1 MSRYS
6 DIRKDF
12 SLFREA
18 LEKNLKSINENETT
32 DASNEWNSGYRK
44 GEESIPY
51 NMQDELMASS
61 IETCKKQF
69 GADFDNFKTP
79 MLYYP
84 QDGDVVLSGEI
95 GGLNNAKFQ
104 FRLKD
109 PTGEGCFIWT
119 EPIQLT
125 ESNINQLKIVYGVF
139 KNWKTDLETAED
151 KKPMGMQGQKMEANN
166 QNKEETQGQSQS
178 QLVPGDDY

>member
-1 MSRYS
+1 MDNY
-6 DIRKDF
+6 
-12 SLFREA
+12 
-18 LEKNLKSINENETT
+18 NETKQVLN
-32 DASNEWNSGYRK
+32 AFRKALSEAQENKKLIQEQEWHSDYRE

-51 NMQDELMASS
+51 SMQDELMASS

-69 GADFDNFKTP
+69 GADFENFKTP

-84 QDGDVVLSGEI
+84 KDGDVVLSGSI

-109 PTGEGCFIWT
+109 PTGEGCFLWID
-119 EPIQLT
+119 PIQLT
-125 ESNINQLKIVYGVF
+125 ESNIKQLRVVYGVF

-151 KKPMGMQGQKMEANN
+151 KKPMGMQGQKVQANN
-166 QNKEETQGQSQS
+166 QKEQEAQEQQPKP
-178 QLVPGDDY
+178 QLTPGDDY

>member
-1 MSRYS
+1 MDRYS
-6 DIRKDF
+6 EIRE
-12 SLFREA
+12 SLNAFRKA
-18 LEKNLKSINENETT
+18 LRESKIVKQSINE
-32 DASNEWNSGYRK
+32 SKKWNARYKEGK
-44 GEESIPY
+44 ESIPY

-69 GADFDNFKTP
+69 GADFENFKTP

-125 ESNINQLKIVYGVF
+125 ETNINQLKVVYGVF

-151 KKPMGMQGQKMEANN
+151 KKPMGMQGQKIQVNN
-166 QNKEETQGQSQS
+166 QKEQEAQEQQQPKP
-178 QLVPGDDY
+178 QLIPGDDY